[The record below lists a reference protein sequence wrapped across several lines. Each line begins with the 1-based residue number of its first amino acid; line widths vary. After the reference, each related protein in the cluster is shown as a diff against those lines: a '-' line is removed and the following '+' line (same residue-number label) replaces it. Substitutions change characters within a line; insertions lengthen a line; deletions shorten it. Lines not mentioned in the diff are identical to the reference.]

1 MFESMQCQCNITEIR
16 LSQRQ
21 KCMQEMMASPFSLPK
36 APAGQP
42 AALGHTNASVQSLVV
57 QLKLQQERAELS
69 YWALCWSIWAVL
81 AYCWCFPARG
91 TFAVEKVKST
101 LAAWWKY
108 VKPYTIILMS
118 CRTKIF
124 LNSVIPQIL
133 FALWKDTEAVGTKRR
148 GKK

>member
-16 LSQRQ
+16 LSQHQ

-69 YWALCWSIWAVL
+69 YWALC
-81 AYCWCFPARG
+81 
-91 TFAVEKVKST
+91 
-101 LAAWWKY
+101 
-108 VKPYTIILMS
+108 
-118 CRTKIF
+118 
-124 LNSVIPQIL
+124 
-133 FALWKDTEAVGTKRR
+133 
-148 GKK
+148 